1 MTHLTAIVLTHN
13 EAAQIADCIK
23 TLRFADRIIV
33 FDSFSSDDTVSVAQA
48 AGADIL
54 QHEFANYAEQR
65 NAALDATEE
74 MTDWVLFV
82 DADER
87 ISDALAAEIR
97 EKIAHSDFAGWR
109 LPRHNYIF
117 GVLTK
122 GAGWYPDYQT
132 RLLRVGQAQYDRQR
146 PVHEVVKLYGEEGT
160 LRNPIIHYN
169 YVDVAHFKDKQEHYA
184 RIDAEKMFSS
194 GVVPRQHNFILQ
206 PLRQFYWRFVTLGG
220 YRDRWHGLRLSLL
233 MAWYEYRKYRMLSA
247 LRQRSASGRCYCGTR
262 MP

>member
-1 MTHLTAIVLTHN
+1 MMHLTAIVLTHN
-13 EAAQIADCIK
+13 ESAQIADCIK

-33 FDSFSSDDTVSVAQA
+33 FDSYSTDDTVSIAQRS
-48 AGADIL
+48 GADIF
-54 QHEFANYAEQR
+54 QHEFENYAEQR
-65 NAALDATEE
+65 NAALDAADE

-87 ISDALAAEIR
+87 ISDALAEEIR
-97 EKIAHSDFAGWR
+97 EKIAYPDFAGWR

-132 RLLRVGQAQYDRQR
+132 RLLRVGHATYDRQR
-146 PVHEVVKLYGEEGT
+146 AVHEVVKLYGEEGT

-169 YVDVAHFKDKQEHYA
+169 YVDIEQFMNKQENYA
-184 RIDAEKMFSS
+184 QLDAQNLYAQ
-194 GVVPRQHNFILQ
+194 GIAPGHHTFILQ

-220 YRDRWHGLRLSLL
+220 YRDGWHGLRLSLL
-233 MAWYEYRKYRMLSA
+233 MARYENRKYQLLAA
-247 LRQRSASGRCYCGTR
+247 LWQNQ
-262 MP
+262 

>member
-1 MTHLTAIVLTHN
+1 MMHLTAIVLTHN
-13 EAAQIADCIK
+13 ESAQIADCIK

-33 FDSFSSDDTVSVAQA
+33 FDSYSTDDTVSIAQRC
-48 AGADIL
+48 GADIF
-54 QHEFANYAEQR
+54 QHEFENYAEQR
-65 NAALDATEE
+65 NAALDAADE

-87 ISDALAAEIR
+87 VTDALAEEIR
-97 EKIAHSDFAGWR
+97 EKIAYPDFAGWR
-109 LPRHNYIF
+109 APRHNYIF

-132 RLLRVGQAQYDRQR
+132 RLLRVGQASYDRQR

-169 YVDVAHFKDKQEHYA
+169 YVDIDQFMDKQENYA
-184 RIDAEKMFSS
+184 RFDAQSLYAQ
-194 GVVPRQHNFILQ
+194 GVVPRHHTFILQ

-220 YRDRWHGLRLSLL
+220 YRDGWHGLRLSLL
-233 MAWYEYRKYRMLSA
+233 MARYENRKYQLLAA
-247 LRQRSASGRCYCGTR
+247 LWQNQ
-262 MP
+262 